1 MKVTTTH
8 LLFQNIFQNG
18 PVIICVTVDTVFPSI
33 SNWSDL
39 SIRGPKVA
47 KIAGLEFYS
56 PSQPFEVN
64 DPRIIVQCM
73 SYLTIIEYQSNNGV
87 YYDSV
92 DLGLQKVL

>member
-1 MKVTTTH
+1 MKVTTIY
-8 LLFQNIFQNG
+8 LLFLNIFQNG
-18 PVIICVTVDTVFPSI
+18 PVIICVTVDTIFPSI